1 MAAAPLAKFIR
12 TNSFRF
18 YRPAALV
25 LSICAMFVIMA
36 KVTSEAAVLSPA
48 TRLEADI
55 REMSKQGAGSAGT
68 VGVAAWRLGGSGPRV
83 LLHADQLFP
92 MASTFKVAVAGR
104 VLERVDKGELKL
116 DRMLAIDPKR
126 MVESEV
132 IADRFIHPG
141 VSLSVYNLLE
151 LMLTQSD
158 NTATDYMVE
167 AAGGPAA
174 VTDWVRRQHV
184 QDLRVD
190 GDTDAII
197 RRFYRMGAG
206 PFPEALAA
214 KIKRDPNLDAEGTK
228 PNAAFDADP
237 RDTATPAAMAKLL
250 TRIFSG
256 KALSPKSTTI
266 MIAIMERCR
275 TGVNRLRAMMPP
287 GTKVADKTGTIGGSV
302 NDVGV
307 IALPHGA
314 GSVVVAVYIKGSDAA
329 YEAREK
335 TIAQIGR
342 AVRDY
347 YLYAA
352 LP

>member
-1 MAAAPLAKFIR
+1 MIVAFRRRLVPASSTRRNRLAVLGATFAALATVAVQAAPLPPTA
-12 TNSFRF
+12 
-18 YRPAALV
+18 
-25 LSICAMFVIMA
+25 
-36 KVTSEAAVLSPA
+36 
-48 TRLEADI
+48 RLEADI
-55 REMSKQGAGSAGT
+55 REMSKQGAGSAGM
-68 VGVAAWRLGGSGPRV
+68 VGVAAWRLDGSGPR
-83 LLHADQLFP
+83 LLINADRTFP

-104 VLERVDKGELKL
+104 LLERIDKGELKL
-116 DRMLAIDPKR
+116 DRMITIDPNR
-126 MVESEV
+126 MVDSEV

-174 VTDWVRRQHV
+174 VTDWVRRQGIR
-184 QDLRVD
+184 DLRVD

-206 PFPEALAA
+206 PFPKALAA
-214 KIKRDPNLDAEGTK
+214 KVKSDPNIEAESLK

-237 RDTATPAAMAKLL
+237 RDTTTPVAVAELMV
-250 TRIFSG
+250 RIFNG
-256 KALSPKSTTI
+256 KALSPGSTKI
-266 MIAIMERCR
+266 MIGIMERCR
-275 TGVNRLRAMMPP
+275 TGGNRLRALMPP
-287 GTKVADKTGTIGGSV
+287 GTQVADKTGTIGGSV

-307 IALPHGA
+307 ITLPHGA

-329 YEAREK
+329 YDAREK
-335 TIAQIGR
+335 TIGQIGR

-352 LP
+352 QP